1 MKDWNIHIK
10 CLTKLLLPFIDKK
23 VYELYS
29 AFIRCIM
36 RVIHRYGETEDEPSM
51 SKTKGNQHPL
61 TMGLFVIYLLA
72 LIWIILFKMS
82 LSLQQLP
89 EFRGMNFIPFG
100 GSVMTNDRLDLSEI
114 INNIVIFVPFGLY
127 LCMVKPEWRLIKNII
142 LIAAVSFSFEIIQF
156 IFAIGGTDITDLL
169 GNTLGGVIGIGI
181 YSLLY
186 KWITKRNTNK
196 ILTILALI
204 GTICF
209 IALFGL
215 LFVANH

>member
-1 MKDWNIHIK
+1 
-10 CLTKLLLPFIDKK
+10 
-23 VYELYS
+23 
-29 AFIRCIM
+29 
-36 RVIHRYGETEDEPSM
+36 M

-82 LSLQQLP
+82 LSLQELP
-89 EFRGMNFIPFG
+89 EFRGMNFISFG
-100 GSVMTNDRLDLSEI
+100 GSVITNDRLDLSEI
-114 INNIVIFVPFGLY
+114 INNIVIFVPFGIY
-127 LCMVKPEWRLIKNII
+127 LCMVKPEWRLIKNLI

-209 IALFGL
+209 IAHFGL